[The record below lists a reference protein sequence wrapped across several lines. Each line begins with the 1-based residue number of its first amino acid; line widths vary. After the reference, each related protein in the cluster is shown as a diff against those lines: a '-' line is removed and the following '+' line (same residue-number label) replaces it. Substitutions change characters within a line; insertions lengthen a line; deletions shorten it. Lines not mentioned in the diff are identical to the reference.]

1 MNYTIENPKGIDK
14 QIQTI
19 QTALFDKIG
28 WENIEAFGR
37 VHRNKSKDKGLVPE
51 FYVGNNEY
59 KDVFT
64 NDKVSST
71 ISFIDDEVHKKLL
84 GGFFDTEVKIV
95 FCVNLKKLKSSII
108 HRADMEVE
116 IDALKLVSKH
126 KIFSVTGF
134 EKGVETV
141 FKGFNIDHI
150 KLSDM
155 QPYHVFAIVGR
166 LKYKIN
172 C

>member
-19 QTALFDKIG
+19 QTALFDNIG
-28 WENIEAFGR
+28 WNNINVFGR
-37 VHRNKSKDKGLVPE
+37 VHRNQSKEKGLVPE
-51 FYVGNNEY
+51 FYVGKNEY
-59 KDVFT
+59 KDVFI
-64 NDKVSST
+64 NDKINAT
-71 ISFIDDEVHKKLL
+71 ICFIDDENHKALT
-84 GGFFDTEVKIV
+84 GGLFDTEVKIV
-95 FCVNLKKLKSSII
+95 FCVNLNKIKNSIS

-116 IDALKLVSKH
+116 IDAIKIINKH
-126 KIFSVTGF
+126 KILSVTGF
-134 EKGVETV
+134 EKGVEAV
-141 FKGFNIDHI
+141 FKGFNVDHI

-155 QPYHVFAIVGR
+155 QPFHVFAIVGR